1 MPNLIPTTFRRDL
14 PLGLSLSLAAGC
26 LAALA
31 LPTSAP
37 AAVDEAAAIRARGP
51 RALDALLARYD
62 ELPAGAE
69 RDRLARE
76 IDSVAGQR
84 YATESRLY
92 WYTDLERAKEAARA
106 QRQPILALRMLG
118 RLDEDLSCANSRLFR
133 ATLYANTE
141 VASFLRA
148 NFVLYWSSE
157 RPVPRVTIDFGDGR
171 KLERT
176 TTGNSAHYVL
186 DEHGAVLDVLPGL
199 YAPVAFRAE
208 LAKSLQLAATVRR
221 LDGEARVAVVI
232 KFHEAGR
239 ADAARG
245 FAAVAGT
252 EYIRRDARLL
262 DAGDIGLSAVQRA
275 QQATMTKAAI
285 EVVELARLGIDAGA
299 IDPADVAQWATIGQ
313 RAWNIGLVPPA
324 SGTMMQRVRRGMFVP
339 KAPVF
344 LDARSRALVQR
355 LHGVP
360 TRANAATGAATGSAT
375 AESPEIGMMLARLEQ
390 TIVADTAL
398 NQFRLRQQIRD
409 HIIARRDLAFETLNE
424 WVYATVFHTPRTDA
438 WLGLLSR
445 TDFTGLP
452 GDGVVMP

>member
-1 MPNLIPTTFRRDL
+1 
-14 PLGLSLSLAAGC
+14 
-26 LAALA
+26 
-31 LPTSAP
+31 
-37 AAVDEAAAIRARGP
+37 
-51 RALDALLARYD
+51 
-62 ELPAGAE
+62 
-69 RDRLARE
+69 
-76 IDSVAGQR
+76 
-84 YATESRLY
+84 
-92 WYTDLERAKEAARA
+92 
-106 QRQPILALRMLG
+106 
-118 RLDEDLSCANSRLFR
+118 
-133 ATLYANTE
+133 TLYANTE
-141 VASFLRA
+141 IASFLRS

-208 LAKSLQLAATVRR
+208 LAKSLQLASTVRR
-221 LDGEARVAVVI
+221 LDGEARVAAVI

-239 ADAARG
+239 ADAARA

-262 DAGDIGLSAVQRA
+262 DAGDIGPSAVQRA
-275 QQATMTKAAI
+275 QMATMTKAAI

-313 RAWNIGLVPPA
+313 RAWNIGLAPPP
-324 SGTMMQRVRRGMFVP
+324 SGTPMQRVRRGVFVP
-339 KAPVF
+339 KSPVV

-355 LHGVP
+355 LHAGP
-360 TRANAATGAATGSAT
+360 TGATPAD
-375 AESPEIGMMLARLEQ
+375 SPEVATMLARLEQ

-409 HIIARRDLAFETLNE
+409 FMIARRELAFERLNE
-424 WVYATVFHTPRTDA
+424 WIYATVFHTPRSDA